1 MRVLMP
7 FWRLENF
14 DRYVPQMTAIA
25 NLVDEFHIEF
35 TTGTPNEEWRGTFDF
50 HKLNIGYPWLNK
62 IMMRW
67 FLAKKEVLKEVGQI
81 EVDLYYALSD
91 WWSQQFCYDCSYSF
105 KKPYAVRLRGDYIK
119 DMDAKNRNAII
130 QWVSKRSK
138 LKSFRN
144 ADLMMPVSK
153 NVRDSAMEWIGNPT
167 KLSLVVPSGVDTKK
181 FRPEPAE
188 KLDFTVAC
196 VGRISPEKGIET
208 LVETMHLA
216 SDTRFIVAGEK
227 QMEVEFP
234 ENCEYL
240 GRIPYEQMPD
250 IYNQADLVILTSE
263 TEGMPL
269 VILEA
274 YACDVPVL
282 THKDVFP
289 SELPIY
295 GIVQQR
301 NDPKEYVES
310 IHRIKE
316 GDYNMINAR
325 SYVDRYFSWKNFGE
339 KMYEQFEIICGNK
352 TYTENYGEKIDF
364 KMMNNFTAHETY

>member
-1 MRVLMP
+1 MP

-25 NLVDEFHIEF
+25 NLVDEFHIAF

-91 WWSQQFCYDCSYSF
+91 WWSQQFCYDCSHSF

-130 QWVSKRSK
+130 HWVSKRSK

-144 ADLMMPVSK
+144 ADLIMPVSK
-153 NVRDSAMEWIGNPT
+153 NVRDSAMEWIGDPA
-167 KLSLVVPSGVDTKK
+167 KLSPVVPSGVDTKK

-339 KMYEQFEIICGNK
+339 KMYEKFEIICGNK
-352 TYTENYGEKIDF
+352 TYTKNYGEKLDF